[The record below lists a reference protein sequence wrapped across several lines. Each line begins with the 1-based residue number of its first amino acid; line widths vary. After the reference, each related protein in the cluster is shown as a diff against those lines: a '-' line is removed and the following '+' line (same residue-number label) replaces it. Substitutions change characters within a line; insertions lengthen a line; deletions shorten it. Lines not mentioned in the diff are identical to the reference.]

1 MPSLLLQRFSNKCKM
16 SGIKFH
22 VGRRLDLWKNKDM
35 EGLVNETRKI
45 QKRLPQRQK
54 SQTTGEKYLPNLFLK
69 EK

>member
-1 MPSLLLQRFSNKCKM
+1 M

-35 EGLVNETRKI
+35 EGLVNETRTI

-54 SQTTGEKYLPNLFLK
+54 SQTTGEKYLLNLFLK